1 MRLWLLFGLSKLST
15 MPNVT
20 SNIDLGKSWE
30 QGIMEIIP
38 DLMYTSYATQRD
50 NGMTHEQCLS
60 IGLGNDSYNDRYN
73 KERDPDD
80 LKDVRF
86 GIAQ

>member
-1 MRLWLLFGLSKLST
+1 M
-15 MPNVT
+15 
-20 SNIDLGKSWE
+20 
-30 QGIMEIIP
+30 MEIIP
-38 DLMYTSYATQRD
+38 DLMYISYATQRD

-60 IGLGNDSYNDRYN
+60 IGLGNDWFNDRYN

-80 LKDVRF
+80 LKDIWF